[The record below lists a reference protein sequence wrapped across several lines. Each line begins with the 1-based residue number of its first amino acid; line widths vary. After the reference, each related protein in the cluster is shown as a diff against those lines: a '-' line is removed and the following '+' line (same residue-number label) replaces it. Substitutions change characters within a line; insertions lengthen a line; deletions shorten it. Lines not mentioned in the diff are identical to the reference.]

1 MRKNKKLIVII
12 SVVLILAIASA
23 VFAYLYL
30 MTDIFKSNQE
40 LFAKYF
46 GQNEEMLQKIT
57 DLKTVEVYKNL
68 KNENKYE
75 LDTNIKISYSEGG
88 EISNPLNNLTAKFN
102 IQKDNQEQYTYVD
115 SQILYD
121 DEEYLET
128 EFIKEQDVY
137 GVRFTDAIKQFITVK
152 NDENINE
159 IMSDIGLTPEQSEDL
174 INLLGSKTNN
184 NEKITTLKNKYLD
197 IAKSA
202 IINGEFSKR
211 KNAIIT
217 YNNNTIKTN
226 AYSALLTS
234 EQVENL
240 LIEILNNIKNETD
253 LLQNISDK
261 ENFIK
266 IIDETIKSVSEEIEI
281 PTIKIIVYE
290 YKRNTIK
297 TVLEMGGYNISI
309 ENVEQN
315 QELKTKIN
323 YSNLSDESLVETE
336 INISRTNYEN
346 EEKFEII
353 ANITEEDDN
362 YIITFSNIM
371 QLLQNQIE
379 VNTEIGFKHGII
391 TSSLVIENNVNIGQ
405 DFEKGQILE
414 RENSRLISSL
424 EESKRKEMINIIK
437 NIVMQKTIERINLLT
452 EKMEINNNEN
462 ENKNV
467 ENEISQVEIN
477 KFNAKF
483 EFYTGEEVSAENVKM
498 LLDVVKNNIS
508 SYEFLNSETPEN
520 SDSIIAENNKVNI
533 KINIEKDK
541 TDEEGINKILEKID
555 TNKKYKVSI
564 NYKESNGLI
573 EYINITEI

>member
-30 MTDIFKSNQE
+30 MTDIFKSNKE

-75 LDTNIKISYSEGG
+75 SNTNIKISYSEGG

-102 IQKDNQEQYTYVD
+102 IQKDNQKQYTYVD

-137 GVRFTDAIKQFITVK
+137 GIRFPYAIQQFITAK
-152 NDENINE
+152 NDENITE
-159 IMSDIGLTPEQSEDL
+159 IMSDIGLTTEQSEDL
-174 INLLGSKTNN
+174 INLFESKTNN
-184 NEKITTLKNKYLD
+184 NEKINTLKNKYFD
-197 IAKSA
+197 IVKST
-202 IINGEFSKR
+202 IVNGEFSKQ

-217 YNNNTIKTN
+217 YNNNTVKAN
-226 AYSALLTS
+226 AYTVLLS
-234 EQVENL
+234 SKQVENM
-240 LIEILNNIKNETD
+240 LIEILNNVKNEAD
-253 LLQNISDK
+253 LIDK
-261 ENFIK
+261 ETIIK
-266 IIDETIKSVSEEIEI
+266 TIDETINKLSGEIEI
-281 PTIKIIVYE
+281 PEIKITVYE
-290 YKRNTIK
+290 YKQNTIR
-297 TVLEMGGYNISI
+297 TVFDIDRNSILI
-309 ENVEQN
+309 ENMEQN
-315 QELKTKIN
+315 QELKTKIQ

-336 INISRTNYEN
+336 ISISRTNYEN

-353 ANITEEDDN
+353 ANITEGDDN

-371 QLLQNQIE
+371 QSSQGQMKVDTNIGYKQDITE
-379 VNTEIGFKHGII
+379 V
-391 TSSLVIENNVNIGQ
+391 SMVIEKNVNIGQ
-405 DFEKGQILE
+405 DFEKNHTLE
-414 RENSRLISSL
+414 NGNSRSISSL
-424 EESKRKEMINIIK
+424 EKQKREEVISKIKE
-437 NIVMQKTIERINLLT
+437 IVAQKTIERTMLLA

-533 KINIEKDK
+533 KLNIEKDK

-564 NYKESNGLI
+564 NYKEPNGLI

>member
-30 MTDIFKSNQE
+30 MTDTFKSNKE

-75 LDTNIKISYSEGG
+75 SNTNIKISYSEGG

-102 IQKDNQEQYTYVD
+102 IQKDNQKQYTYVD

-137 GVRFTDAIKQFITVK
+137 GIRFPYAIQQFITAK
-152 NDENINE
+152 NDENITE
-159 IMSDIGLTPEQSEDL
+159 IMSDIGLTTEQSEDL
-174 INLLGSKTNN
+174 INLFESKTNN
-184 NEKITTLKNKYLD
+184 NEKINTLKNKYFD
-197 IAKSA
+197 IVKST
-202 IINGEFSKR
+202 IVNGEFSKQ

-217 YNNNTIKTN
+217 YNNNTVKAN
-226 AYSALLTS
+226 AYTVLLS
-234 EQVENL
+234 SKQVENM
-240 LIEILNNIKNETD
+240 LIEILNNVKNEAD
-253 LLQNISDK
+253 LIDK
-261 ENFIK
+261 ETIIK
-266 IIDETIKSVSEEIEI
+266 TIDETINKLSGEIEI
-281 PTIKIIVYE
+281 PEIKITVYE
-290 YKRNTIK
+290 YKQNTIR
-297 TVLEMGGYNISI
+297 TVFDIDKNSILI
-309 ENVEQN
+309 ENMEQN
-315 QELKTKIN
+315 QELKTKIQ

-336 INISRTNYEN
+336 ISISRTNYEN

-353 ANITEEDDN
+353 ANITEGDDN

-371 QLLQNQIE
+371 QSSQGQMKVDTNIGYKQDITE
-379 VNTEIGFKHGII
+379 V
-391 TSSLVIENNVNIGQ
+391 SMVIENNVNIGQ
-405 DFEKGQILE
+405 DFEKNHTLE
-414 RENSRLISSL
+414 NGNSRSISSL
-424 EESKRKEMINIIK
+424 EKQKREEVIRKIKE
-437 NIVMQKTIERINLLT
+437 IVAQKTIERTMLLA
-452 EKMEINNNEN
+452 EKMGMNNNEN
-462 ENKNV
+462 EDAENV
-467 ENEISQVEIN
+467 NEISQVEIN

-508 SYEFLNSETPEN
+508 SYEFLNFETPEN

-533 KINIEKDK
+533 KLNIEKDK

-564 NYKESNGLI
+564 NYKEPNGLI

>member
-30 MTDIFKSNQE
+30 MTDTFKSNKE

-75 LDTNIKISYSEGG
+75 SNTNIKISYSEGG

-102 IQKDNQEQYTYVD
+102 IQKDNQKQYTYVD

-137 GVRFTDAIKQFITVK
+137 GIRFPYAIQQFITAK
-152 NDENINE
+152 NDENITE
-159 IMSDIGLTPEQSEDL
+159 IMSDIGLTTEQSEDL
-174 INLLGSKTNN
+174 INLFESKTNN
-184 NEKITTLKNKYLD
+184 NEKINTLKNKYFD
-197 IAKSA
+197 IVKST
-202 IINGEFSKR
+202 IVNGEFSKQ

-217 YNNNTIKTN
+217 YNNNTVKAN
-226 AYSALLTS
+226 AYTVLLS
-234 EQVENL
+234 SKQVENM
-240 LIEILNNIKNETD
+240 LIEILNNVKNEAD
-253 LLQNISDK
+253 LIDK
-261 ENFIK
+261 ETIIK
-266 IIDETIKSVSEEIEI
+266 TIDETINKLSGEIEI
-281 PTIKIIVYE
+281 PEIKITVYE
-290 YKRNTIK
+290 YKQNTIR
-297 TVLEMGGYNISI
+297 TVFDIDKNSILI
-309 ENVEQN
+309 ENMEQN
-315 QELKTKIN
+315 QELKTKIQ

-336 INISRTNYEN
+336 ISISRTNYEN

-353 ANITEEDDN
+353 ANITEGDDN

-371 QLLQNQIE
+371 QSSQGQMKVDTNIGYKQDITE
-379 VNTEIGFKHGII
+379 V
-391 TSSLVIENNVNIGQ
+391 SMVIEKNVNIGQ
-405 DFEKGQILE
+405 DFEKNHTLE
-414 RENSRLISSL
+414 NGNSRSISSL
-424 EESKRKEMINIIK
+424 EKQKREEVISKIKE
-437 NIVMQKTIERINLLT
+437 IVAQKTIERTMLLA
-452 EKMEINNNEN
+452 EKMGMNNNEN
-462 ENKNV
+462 EDAENV
-467 ENEISQVEIN
+467 NEISQVEIN

-533 KINIEKDK
+533 KLNIEKDK

-564 NYKESNGLI
+564 NYKEPNGLI

>member
-30 MTDIFKSNQE
+30 MTDIFKSNKE

-75 LDTNIKISYSEGG
+75 SNTNIKISYSEGG

-102 IQKDNQEQYTYVD
+102 IQKDNQKQYTYVD

-137 GVRFTDAIKQFITVK
+137 GIRFPYAIQQFITAK
-152 NDENINE
+152 NDENITE
-159 IMSDIGLTPEQSEDL
+159 IMSDIGLTTEQSEDL
-174 INLLGSKTNN
+174 INLFESKTNN
-184 NEKITTLKNKYLD
+184 NEKINTLKNKYFD
-197 IAKSA
+197 IVKST
-202 IINGEFSKR
+202 IVNGEFSKQ

-217 YNNNTIKTN
+217 YNNNTVKAN
-226 AYSALLTS
+226 AYTVLLS
-234 EQVENL
+234 SKQVENM
-240 LIEILNNIKNETD
+240 LIEILNNVKNEAD
-253 LLQNISDK
+253 LIDK
-261 ENFIK
+261 ETIIK
-266 IIDETIKSVSEEIEI
+266 TIDETINKLSGEIEI
-281 PTIKIIVYE
+281 PEIKITVYE
-290 YKRNTIK
+290 YKQNTIR
-297 TVLEMGGYNISI
+297 TVFDIDRNSILI
-309 ENVEQN
+309 ENMEQN
-315 QELKTKIN
+315 QELKTKIQ

-336 INISRTNYEN
+336 ISISRTNYEN

-353 ANITEEDDN
+353 ANITEGDDN

-371 QLLQNQIE
+371 QSSQGQMKVDTNIGYKQDITE
-379 VNTEIGFKHGII
+379 V
-391 TSSLVIENNVNIGQ
+391 SMVIENNVNIGQ
-405 DFEKGQILE
+405 DFEKNHTLE
-414 RENSRLISSL
+414 NGNSRSISSL
-424 EESKRKEMINIIK
+424 EKQKREEVISKIKE
-437 NIVMQKTIERINLLT
+437 IVAQKTIERTMLLA
-452 EKMEINNNEN
+452 EKMGMNNNEN
-462 ENKNV
+462 EDAENV
-467 ENEISQVEIN
+467 NEISQVEIN

-533 KINIEKDK
+533 KLNIEKDK

>member
-202 IINGEFSKR
+202 IINGEFSKQ

-217 YNNNTIKTN
+217 YNNNTVKAN
-226 AYSALLTS
+226 AYTVLLS
-234 EQVENL
+234 SKQVENM

-297 TVLEMGGYNISI
+297 TVLEIGGYNISI

>member
-30 MTDIFKSNQE
+30 MTDIFKSNKE

-75 LDTNIKISYSEGG
+75 SNTNIKINYSEGG
-88 EISNPLNNLTAKFN
+88 EISNPLNNLTAKIG
-102 IQKDNQEQYTYVD
+102 IQKDNQEQYTYLD
-115 SQILYD
+115 GQILYD

-137 GVRFTDAIKQFITVK
+137 GIRFPYAIQQFITAK
-152 NDENINE
+152 NDENITE
-159 IMSDIGLTPEQSEDL
+159 IMSDIGFNTKRSEGL
-174 INLLGSKTNN
+174 INLFESKTNN
-184 NEKITTLKNKYLD
+184 NEEINTLKNKYLD
-197 IAKSA
+197 IVRST
-202 IINGEFSKR
+202 IIKGEFSKQ

-217 YNNNTIKTN
+217 YNNNTVNAN
-226 AYSALLTS
+226 AYTVLLS
-234 EQVENL
+234 SKQVENM
-240 LIEILNNIKNETD
+240 LIEILNNVKSETD
-253 LLQNISDK
+253 LIDK
-261 ENFIK
+261 ESDIK
-266 IIDETIKSVSEEIEI
+266 TIDETINKLSGEIEI
-281 PTIKIIVYE
+281 PEIKITVYE
-290 YKRNTIK
+290 YKQNTIR
-297 TVLEMGGYNISI
+297 TVFDIDSDSILI
-309 ENVEQN
+309 ENTEQN
-315 QELKTKIN
+315 QELKTKIH

-336 INISRTNYEN
+336 ISISRTNYEN
-346 EEKFEII
+346 EERFEII
-353 ANITEEDDN
+353 ANITEGDDN

-371 QLLQNQIE
+371 QSIQGQMKVDTNIGYKQDI
-379 VNTEIGFKHGII
+379 TEI
-391 TSSLVIENNVNIGQ
+391 SMVIENNVNIGQ
-405 DFEKGQILE
+405 DFEKNHTLE
-414 RENSRLISSL
+414 NGNSRSISSL
-424 EESKRKEMINIIK
+424 EKQKRKEMIAKIK
-437 NIVMQKTIERINLLT
+437 EIVLQKTIERTMLLT
-452 EKMEINNNEN
+452 EKMGINNNEN
-462 ENKNV
+462 EDAENV
-467 ENEISQVEIN
+467 NEISQVEIN

-508 SYEFLNSETPEN
+508 SYELLDSETPEN
-520 SDSIIAENNKVNI
+520 SDSITAENNKVNI
-533 KINIEKDK
+533 KLNIEKDK

-564 NYKESNGLI
+564 NYKEPNGLI